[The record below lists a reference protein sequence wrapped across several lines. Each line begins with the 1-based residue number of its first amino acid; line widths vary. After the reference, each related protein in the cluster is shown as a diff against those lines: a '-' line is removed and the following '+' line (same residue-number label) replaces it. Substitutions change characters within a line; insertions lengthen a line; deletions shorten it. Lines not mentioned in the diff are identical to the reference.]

1 MNVISQLA
9 GYFFM
14 KNSLAFI
21 ECRFSC
27 PILEQNIKKRGKKA
41 RGKNL
46 QFKFKTL
53 EPTKINSEIFGAICT
68 RLT

>member
-1 MNVISQLA
+1 MSYLRA
-9 GYFFM
+9 
-14 KNSLAFI
+14 KH
-21 ECRFSC
+21 
-27 PILEQNIKKRGKKA
+27 KKRGKKA

-46 QFKFKTL
+46 QVKFKTL